1 MLDRDIHKIVRL
13 LTREVQQWELPIV
26 SRMAERKSTPFL
38 ILISTVLSSRTTDEV
53 TAAASERLFS
63 LAATPEKMLELSD
76 ETVLKAIYPV
86 GFYHTKVKAI
96 REICRELI
104 ERFHSRVP
112 KTIDELLTL
121 RRVGRKTANLV
132 LSLGFGGD
140 GICVDTH
147 VTEFRIGSVTSK
159 RAHLHKRKPS

>member
-1 MLDRDIHKIVRL
+1 M
-13 LTREVQQWELPIV
+13 
-26 SRMAERKSTPFL
+26 
-38 ILISTVLSSRTTDEV
+38 

-63 LAATPEKMLELSD
+63 LRPHRRKCSSCRMKRFSRPS
-76 ETVLKAIYPV
+76 IRW
-86 GFYHTKVKAI
+86 FYHTKVKAI

-112 KTIDELLTL
+112 ETIDELLTL
-121 RRVGRKTANLV
+121 RGVGRKTANLV

-147 VTEFRIGSVTSK
+147 VHRISNRLGYLKTRNLQTETVLRGKTSPEVLGHLQHDPGGAWKTCLPSSFSLLSRFPVYSYCDRIGVSVN
-159 RAHLHKRKPS
+159 R